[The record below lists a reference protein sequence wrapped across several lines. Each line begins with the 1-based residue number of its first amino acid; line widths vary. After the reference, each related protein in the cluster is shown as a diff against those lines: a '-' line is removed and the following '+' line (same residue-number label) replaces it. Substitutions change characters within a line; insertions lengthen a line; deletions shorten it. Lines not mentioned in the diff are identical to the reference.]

1 MAERKLHLILSIDT
15 EGDNLWAKGDG
26 RVFRNI
32 ERLPEFQG
40 FCEELRLRPTYL
52 VAYEVIENDKARAV
66 IQQLAR
72 NGNCEIGA
80 HLHAWLTPPYY
91 EPLEPPGKH
100 PYLHEYPE
108 ELRLA
113 KLETVTTAIEDAIGK
128 RATSY
133 RGGRWSMDAY
143 TMCAL
148 DRLGYAVDTT
158 VTPFV
163 SWTRTPGT
171 KSGGPNFVAAP
182 TWPYHP
188 AADNPVEP
196 GELNILEVPPSHRP
210 KGIIP
215 HSLYRAVGRRFGE
228 DPRLWRMALRY
239 FLNRLGRA
247 VHPNPASESPS
258 RLSWLARRVAREN
271 APVLNLS
278 FHSSELMAGG
288 APWVVTEQDQE
299 RTWAS
304 IAATAS
310 ELGRRADWQ
319 ASTLTQFREE
329 WSSLAAHEAG
339 VL

>member
-1 MAERKLHLILSIDT
+1 MAERTLHLILSIDT

-40 FCEELRLRPTYL
+40 FCEELGLRPTYL
-52 VAYEVIENDKARAV
+52 VAYEVIEDDSARAV

-72 NGNCEIGA
+72 NGDCEIGA

-113 KLETVTTAIEDAIGK
+113 KLETVTRAIEDAIGK
-128 RATSY
+128 RPTSY

-148 DRLGYAVDTT
+148 DQLGYAVDTT

-163 SWTRTPGT
+163 SWIRTPGT
-171 KSGGPNFVAAP
+171 NSGGPNFVAAP
-182 TWPYHP
+182 TRPYHP
-188 AADNPVEP
+188 AADNPIEP
-196 GELNILEVPPSHRP
+196 GELGILEIPPSHRP

-215 HSLYRAVGRRFGE
+215 HSLYRALGRRFG
-228 DPRLWRMALRY
+228 DNPVAWRIVLRY
-239 FLNRLGRA
+239 FLNRLGKV
-247 VHPNPASESPS
+247 VHPNPATESAE
-258 RLSWLARRVAREN
+258 RLRWLAGQVTSDDI
-271 APVLNLS
+271 PILNLA
-278 FHSSELMAGG
+278 FHSSELMAES
-288 APWVVTEQDQE
+288 APWV
-299 RTWAS
+299 
-304 IAATAS
+304 ATS
-310 ELGRRADWQ
+310 EDEVRVRDNIRLVSETLAKRGRHWEG
-319 ASTLTQFREE
+319 STLSVTSE
-329 WSSLAAHEAG
+329 SADSGCLG
-339 VL
+339 YDT